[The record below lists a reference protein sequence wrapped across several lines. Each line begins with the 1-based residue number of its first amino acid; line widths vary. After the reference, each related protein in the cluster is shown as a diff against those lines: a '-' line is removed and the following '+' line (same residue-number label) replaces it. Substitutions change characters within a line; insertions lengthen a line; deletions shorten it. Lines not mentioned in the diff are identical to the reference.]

1 MEQDRW
7 TEHRQRRRTHV
18 RMSPPE
24 PIPQA
29 TEEVARN
36 VVDAAYSVHSTLG
49 PGLLESVYETCLARE
64 LAKREIAFKRQVDL
78 PVVYDGVR
86 MDAGLRLDLLVE
98 DVVVVEIKAIEALIP
113 VHMAQVLTYLKLSGR
128 RLGLL
133 INFNVPVIKDGIRR
147 IVL

>member
-1 MEQDRW
+1 M
-7 TEHRQRRRTHV
+7 
-18 RMSPPE
+18 
-24 PIPQA
+24 
-29 TEEVARN
+29 
-36 VVDAAYSVHSTLG
+36 VDAAYSVHSTLG